1 MSRATPVRRAAS
13 MRTLRAIMSR
23 ASTEKERTKTSDAKS
38 ERRTLRVDVWSDI
51 ACPWCYVG
59 KRRLEAALAAFPHA
73 DEVEVV
79 WRAFELDPSA
89 PRERDRSTGYA
100 ERLATKYR
108 TSVGEADAMIA
119 RMTDVARA
127 DGLDFRFDRIRPGN
141 TFDAHR
147 VLQLASERGRQDAVK
162 ERFLRAYMTEGE
174 PIGDPET
181 LVRLAS
187 EAGLDA
193 DEVRATLASDA
204 YAREVREEES
214 DAAELG
220 IHGVPFFVL
229 GGKYA
234 VSGAQPAETMRLALE
249 KAWRELVADEPPVVF
264 AEGAVCG
271 PDGCS

>member
-1 MSRATPVRRAAS
+1 
-13 MRTLRAIMSR
+13 
-23 ASTEKERTKTSDAKS
+23 
-38 ERRTLRVDVWSDI
+38 
-51 ACPWCYVG
+51 
-59 KRRLEAALAAFPHA
+59 
-73 DEVEVV
+73 
-79 WRAFELDPSA
+79 
-89 PRERDRSTGYA
+89 
-100 ERLATKYR
+100 
-108 TSVGEADAMIA
+108 
-119 RMTDVARA
+119 
-127 DGLDFRFDRIRPGN
+127 
-141 TFDAHR
+141 
-147 VLQLASERGRQDAVK
+147 
-162 ERFLRAYMTEGE
+162 MTEGE
-174 PIGDPET
+174 PFGDPAT

-193 DEVRATLASDA
+193 DEVRATLASNA

-249 KAWRELVADEPPVVF
+249 TAWRELVADEPPVVF